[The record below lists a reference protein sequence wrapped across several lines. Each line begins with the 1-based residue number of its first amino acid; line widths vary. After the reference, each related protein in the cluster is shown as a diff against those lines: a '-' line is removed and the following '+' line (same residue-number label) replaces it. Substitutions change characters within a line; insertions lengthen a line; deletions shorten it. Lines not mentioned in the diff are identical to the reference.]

1 MVRAGKYPPI
11 MPRYVEVKQS
21 MTKDEAKAILK
32 EKAGLNEGTI
42 VFLDNYRYGDDLIR
56 KLAEAMQ

>member
-1 MVRAGKYPPI
+1 

>member
-1 MVRAGKYPPI
+1 MCIRD
-11 MPRYVEVKQS
+11 R
-21 MTKDEAKAILK
+21 
-32 EKAGLNEGTI
+32 NEGTI